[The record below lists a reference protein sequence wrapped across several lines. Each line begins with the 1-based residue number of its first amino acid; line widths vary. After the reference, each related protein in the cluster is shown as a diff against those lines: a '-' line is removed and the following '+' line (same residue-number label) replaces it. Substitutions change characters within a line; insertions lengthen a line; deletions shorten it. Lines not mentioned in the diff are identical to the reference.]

1 LGDRGMKIKYRK
13 NENWGMIS
21 FRTLNE
27 NKIEELIRENL
38 LKKEKNDID
47 IIDIKIEIDDEMYVV
62 HVFYAREENG

>member
-1 LGDRGMKIKYRK
+1 MKIKYRK
-13 NENWGMIS
+13 NEYWGMIS

-38 LKKEKNDID
+38 SKKEKNDID

>member
-1 LGDRGMKIKYRK
+1 MKIKYRK

-27 NKIEELIRENL
+27 NKIEELIKEKL
-38 LKKEKNDID
+38 LQKEKNDID

>member
-1 LGDRGMKIKYRK
+1 MKIKYRK

-38 LKKEKNDID
+38 SKKEKNDID